1 MKSASALQRLKES
14 RRASREQQTPSNHQ
28 HAAWRSDAANEAYLQ
43 ELDDAF
49 KQLSTH
55 TEAGSSGQLLS
66 HAGISS
72 PGTLPTAAQ
81 DCKIGAARHRSWPD
95 EEGCSHAASP
105 VSPLS
110 APAGHASIAPGW
122 RTGPVDEAG
131 VLAKVSDRPLL
142 CSASMPDGSNDVVV
156 GSSDHALYVVD
167 IKTGRKK
174 RTLYSKSTGHTEWMC
189 AFRRHGWQAV
199 AVANSRSGRL

>member
-14 RRASREQQTPSNHQ
+14 RRASREQQTPSNH

-55 TEAGSSGQLLS
+55 TEAGASGQLRP

-95 EEGCSHAASP
+95 EEGCSYAGGP
-105 VSPLS
+105 GTPLS
-110 APAGHASIAPGW
+110 APAGHASGW

-131 VLAKVSDRPLL
+131 KGKVAGQGY
-142 CSASMPDGSNDVVV
+142 SAS
-156 GSSDHALYVVD
+156 
-167 IKTGRKK
+167 
-174 RTLYSKSTGHTEWMC
+174 
-189 AFRRHGWQAV
+189 
-199 AVANSRSGRL
+199 

>member
-131 VLAKVSDRPLL
+131 K
-142 CSASMPDGSNDVVV
+142 
-156 GSSDHALYVVD
+156 
-167 IKTGRKK
+167 GR
-174 RTLYSKSTGHTEWMC
+174 
-189 AFRRHGWQAV
+189 V
-199 AVANSRSGRL
+199 AVFIPQHKLFDYFTRTCYYGGVRKGLADLLLIFATGVT